1 MAYSI
6 LEALFNG
13 KIIPW
18 ERRGI
23 QTPEYKEL
31 RKKIETGRQYF
42 TEKMSS
48 DDYLRF
54 QELEALYSD
63 ADSEEEINV
72 YAHGFTL
79 GVLLMVE
86 AMSKIK
92 DIINA

>member
-13 KIIPW
+13 RIIPW
-18 ERRGI
+18 ERRNSY
-23 QTPEYKEL
+23 TPE
-31 RKKIETGRQYF
+31 RKALEAKLEAIRRYF
-42 TEKMSS
+42 TDKMSP

-54 QELEALYSD
+54 QELEALCGD
-63 ADSEEEINV
+63 ANSEDEINV

-86 AMSKIK
+86 AMSRGK